1 MWHFFNDVAH
11 MHMHAGTVVKNFEI
25 KLVMTKV
32 TGLGLLTIDSNN
44 ATWLRLQDEYM
55 QIFGPILER

>member
-1 MWHFFNDVAH
+1 ML
-11 MHMHAGTVVKNFEI
+11 AGTVAKNFEI

-44 ATWLRLQDEYM
+44 VTWLRLQDKYM
-55 QIFGPILER
+55 QIFGPISER